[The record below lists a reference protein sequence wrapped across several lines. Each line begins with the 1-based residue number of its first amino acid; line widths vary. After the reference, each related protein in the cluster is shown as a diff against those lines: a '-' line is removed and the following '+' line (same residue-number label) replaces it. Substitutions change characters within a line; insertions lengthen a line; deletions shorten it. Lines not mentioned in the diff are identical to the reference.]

1 MLKTAENDVVNKQF
15 KFQTFDKK
23 TSIERFIKFVI
34 KRKRNRFKNRKSPS
48 TSEEIE
54 LCKSKSGEKLH
65 ELKPDQIDLKLTC
78 KSSKTKD
85 VVFRLGL
92 GNKSYK
98 MHR

>member
-1 MLKTAENDVVNKQF
+1 MDYSNAQKSVEKPR
-15 KFQTFDKK
+15 
-23 TSIERFIKFVI
+23 E
-34 KRKRNRFKNRKSPS
+34 SPS
-48 TSEEIE
+48 DE
-54 LCKSKSGEKLH
+54 LEGCEPKSGEKLH